1 MLSLPVSCSTTMLR
15 LLTSLRPLWLS
26 LALFAATA
34 AAQAAPVA
42 PAVRAEIDALFQQ
55 LQTSGCEF
63 NRNGSW
69 HSAAEAQAHLLKKLD
84 YLEGKDA
91 VKTTE
96 QFIERGAST
105 SGLSGKP
112 YLVRCGAQPP
122 VESGPWLMA
131 ELKAL
136 RTRRTKP

>member
-1 MLSLPVSCSTTMLR
+1 MLGPLQRLRTTMLR
-15 LLTSLRPLWLS
+15 FLPSLHPLRLS
-26 LALFAATA
+26 LALFTAT

-42 PAVRAEIDALFQQ
+42 PAVRAEIDILFQQ

-69 HSAAEAQAHLLKKLD
+69 HSATEAQAHLLKKLD

-105 SGLSGKP
+105 SSLSGKP
-112 YLVRCGAQPP
+112 YLVRCGVRPP

-136 RTRRTKP
+136 RTRRAKP

>member
-1 MLSLPVSCSTTMLR
+1 MLR
-15 LLTSLRPLWLS
+15 LLTSLRPLGLS
-26 LALFAATA
+26 LALFAAA
-34 AAQAAPVA
+34 VQAAPVA

-69 HSAAEAQAHLLKKLD
+69 HSATEAQAHLLKKLD

-105 SGLSGKP
+105 SSLSGKP
-112 YLVRCGAQPP
+112 YLVRCGARPP
-122 VESGPWLMA
+122 VDSATWLVA
-131 ELKAL
+131 ELKVIRA
-136 RTRRTKP
+136 RRAKP